1 MIFNPWAQPP
11 QLKTPREQ
19 VLSWLGEGVPPED
32 ACEAMALDWEQEK
45 NALDMQRAAARG
57 RVELFI
63 RAKDSGVTGVIRA
76 AMRVESKSWGPKAEA
91 AQGGTLEDLLR
102 D

>member
-1 MIFNPWAQPP
+1 MFPWLTQPKQP
-11 QLKTPREQ
+11 QTPREQ
-19 VLSWLGEGVPPED
+19 LLVWLAEGVPPED
-32 ACEAMALDWEQEK
+32 ACEALGMTWDTEK
-45 NALDMQRAAARG
+45 QAADVVRAAARG

-76 AMRVESKSWGPKAEA
+76 AMRVEAKSWSTKAEPSS
-91 AQGGTLEDLLR
+91 AQSLEDLLR

>member
-1 MIFNPWAQPP
+1 
-11 QLKTPREQ
+11 LLE
-19 VLSWLGEGVPPED
+19 WLREGVPPED
-32 ACEAMALDWEQEK
+32 ACEALALSWDQEK
-45 NALDMQRAAARG
+45 QQADVIQAAARG

-76 AMRVESKSWGPKAEA
+76 AMRVESKSWQPKAEPSL
-91 AQGGTLEDLLR
+91 GLSLEDYLR

>member
-1 MIFNPWAQPP
+1 
-11 QLKTPREQ
+11 LLE
-19 VLSWLGEGVPPED
+19 WLREGVPPED
-32 ACEAMALDWEQEK
+32 ACEALALAWEVERQQP
-45 NALDMQRAAARG
+45 DVVQAAARG

-76 AMRVESKSWGPKAEA
+76 AMRVESKSWQPKAEPM
-91 AQGGTLEDLLR
+91 QGLTLEDLLR